1 MHLQDFTKHLN
12 MKKYICV
19 ILFLVCALIQ
29 GQNYNTRADR
39 YFKQGDYLSAIDA
52 YKAEKT
58 NKKRRKHVVKQ
69 LATCYYNTF
78 QYRKAFRFLKTISKW
93 DLPTEDQHFYFKT
106 YQVLS
111 AIGAY
116 EKALPYLEKYQKFSK
131 GEPIN
136 IDEAKS
142 IIEKFK
148 LKDNDYVIKEAD
160 FNSEA
165 ADFGATFID
174 GEVYFTSDRSSNGIL
189 QKDYKWTHRPYLD
202 IFKVPV
208 DKAYRKEEDA
218 TALQSPLNSKWHE
231 GNFCFTK
238 DRKTVYISKNNI
250 DKGKKKYDSLRN
262 NAIHLYKSVKKDS
275 TWGAL
280 EKLPFNNVN
289 YSIEHPALNKTE
301 DTLFFAS
308 NKKGGYGGFDLYAIA
323 IKSDSIYGEP
333 INLGAKI
340 NTKHREQFP
349 YVSPKGDLFF
359 ASDGHLGL
367 GMLDLF
373 VSKKVNGEYEDPINL
388 GAPINSSF
396 DDFSL
401 NYHNEN
407 SGFFTSNRKRVNDD
421 IYSFQQVGEIF
432 PKPYNSIFEVRDY
445 LTQDIIPEATV
456 RITDNLENVLLA
468 KTLDKTSS
476 IAIPLMPEG
485 YTFYASAIGYND
497 KEKNIYIREREGETY
512 TIYLEKNESYE
523 KIKKIEKEI
532 EKEVASRYDCPEI
545 KDQSTLKKQLLS
557 DKVGPPV
564 VEKNGKLYFELPP
577 IYFDY
582 DKWNIRKDSRL
593 VLDQLAE
600 KLEKY
605 KTVHIQINSH
615 TDNRGS
621 NDYNQ
626 ILSEKRAEST
636 RNYLALVGYINARRL
651 RFRGYGES
659 QLIIDCNNCS
669 EAQHQTNRRS
679 EFEIIKY

>member
-1 MHLQDFTKHLN
+1 
-12 MKKYICV
+12 MKRYIC
-19 ILFLVCALIQ
+19 ILFFLVFSFIQ
-29 GQNYNTRADR
+29 GQQKNTRADR
-39 YFKQGDYLSAIDA
+39 YFKQGDYIAAIDA
-52 YKAEKT
+52 YKAEKA
-58 NKKRRKHVVKQ
+58 NKKRKKYVVKQ

-78 QYRKAFRFLKTISKW
+78 QYRQAYRFLRTISKW
-93 DLPTEDQHFYFKT
+93 DLAKEDHHFYFKT
-106 YQVLS
+106 YQALS

-116 EKALPYLEKYQKFSK
+116 EKALPYLVKYQEAS
-131 GEPIN
+131 GEELLEIE
-136 IDEAKS
+136 EAKS
-142 IIEKFK
+142 TIEKFK
-148 LKDNDYVIKEAD
+148 LKDNDYEIKTVD

-165 ADFGATFID
+165 SEFGATYID
-174 GEVYFTSDRSSNGIL
+174 GSVYFTSDRAPHGVL
-189 QKDYKWTHRPYLD
+189 QNDYKWTHRPYLD
-202 IFKVPV
+202 IFKVTV
-208 DKAYRKEEDA
+208 DENYRKTEDA
-218 TALQSPLNSKWHE
+218 KSLSAPLNSKWHE

-238 DRKTVYISKNNI
+238 DKNTVYISKNNV
-250 DKGKKKYDSLRN
+250 DKGKKKYDSLRK
-262 NAIHLYKSVKKDS
+262 NAIHLYKSIRKDS
-275 TWGAL
+275 TWSSL

-289 YSIEHPALNKTE
+289 YSIEHPTLNKTE
-301 DTLFFAS
+301 DTLYFSS
-308 NKKGGYGGFDLYAIA
+308 NMPGGYGEFDLYAIV
-323 IKSDSIYGEP
+323 IKSDSIYGDP
-333 INLGAKI
+333 INLGPKI

-349 YVSPKGDLFF
+349 HISPKGDLFF

-373 VSKKVNGEYEDPINL
+373 VSKRGQDSFEEPINL
-388 GAPINSSF
+388 GAPVNSSF
-396 DDFSL
+396 DDFSM

-445 LTQDIIPEATV
+445 LTQDIIPEATI
-456 RITDNLENVLLA
+456 RITDNLDNVLFA
-468 KTLDKTSS
+468 RDLDENSTVT
-476 IAIPLMPEG
+476 IPLMPEG

-497 KEKNIYIREREGETY
+497 KEKNIYIREREGATY
-512 TIYLEKNESYE
+512 AIYLEKNESFE
-523 KIKKIEKEI
+523 KIKEI

-545 KDQSTLKKQLLS
+545 KDQSTLKNQLLS

-615 TDNRGS
+615 TDSRGS
-621 NDYNQ
+621 NEYNK

-651 RFRGYGES
+651 RYKGYGKS
-659 QLIIDCNNCS
+659 QLIIECDNCS